1 MMFEICFCLYCP
13 SDQSVPLSLPLLV
26 LQCQTELAK
35 LVAEDKMAGIPVLIF
50 ANKQDLLSSKPAEVR
65 EFTPAVI
72 KFCSVFYILTDS
84 FLCCHVQEVA
94 EELND
99 TLEGR
104 DFHVQA
110 ASAKKDEG
118 LSEGLEWLVQ
128 TMNQS
133 KKATK

>member
-1 MMFEICFCLYCP
+1 
-13 SDQSVPLSLPLLV
+13 
-26 LQCQTELAK
+26 
-35 LVAEDKMAGIPVLIF
+35 
-50 ANKQDLLSSKPAEVR
+50 
-65 EFTPAVI
+65 
-72 KFCSVFYILTDS
+72 VFYILTDS

-133 KKATK
+133 KKATNYAAFTKAFQVKDEKHSKEN

>member
-1 MMFEICFCLYCP
+1 
-13 SDQSVPLSLPLLV
+13 
-26 LQCQTELAK
+26 
-35 LVAEDKMAGIPVLIF
+35 MAGIPVLIF
-50 ANKQDLLSSKPAEVR
+50 ANKQDLLSSKPAEVSCAL
-65 EFTPAVI
+65 FKNKFFLLYFPNVTPSTRL
-72 KFCSVFYILTDS
+72 FSLTHS
-84 FLCCHVQEVA
+84 LTLFLDLFISISLEQEVA

-99 TLEGR
+99 TLDGR

>member
-1 MMFEICFCLYCP
+1 M
-13 SDQSVPLSLPLLV
+13 
-26 LQCQTELAK
+26 
-35 LVAEDKMAGIPVLIF
+35 
-50 ANKQDLLSSKPAEVR
+50 
-65 EFTPAVI
+65 
-72 KFCSVFYILTDS
+72 
-84 FLCCHVQEVA
+84 
-94 EELND
+94 ND
-99 TLEGR
+99 TLDGR